1 MGSFWEFLKNDFSF
15 KTAILDVFTFGIYGT
30 QKIWEKYFKPKLIIT
45 DKDLAEVH
53 KSWWY

>member
-30 QKIWEKYFKPKLIIT
+30 LERWEKYFKPKLTIT